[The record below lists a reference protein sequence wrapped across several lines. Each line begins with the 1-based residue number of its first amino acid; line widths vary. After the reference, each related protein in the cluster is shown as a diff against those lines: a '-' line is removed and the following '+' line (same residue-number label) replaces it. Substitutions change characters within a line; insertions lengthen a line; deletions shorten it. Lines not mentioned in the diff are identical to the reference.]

1 VRDLDRVD
9 AGLLPPSPLISDAM
23 NLAVMR
29 PAQRRDEFVADL
41 AA

>member
-1 VRDLDRVD
+1 
-9 AGLLPPSPLISDAM
+9 M

-41 AA
+41 AAKRTRLLEAKVVGIR